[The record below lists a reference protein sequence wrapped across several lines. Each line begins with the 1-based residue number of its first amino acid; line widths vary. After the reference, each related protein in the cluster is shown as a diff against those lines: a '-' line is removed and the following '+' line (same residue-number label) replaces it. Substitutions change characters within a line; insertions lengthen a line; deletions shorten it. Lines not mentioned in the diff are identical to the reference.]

1 MTHNTIYYDR
11 ENVDL
16 IEIKSVLEELM
27 KINPNIKGILIAR
40 YDGMPLVSTIL
51 NRSEEA
57 VLSAILATISM
68 LHNRIM
74 QHLPLNEFKYSMSR
88 FANGGIL
95 LTSLTSEYLALI
107 FFSEK
112 AKLGI
117 LLRDIENLRSKLI
130 NILQR

>member
-1 MTHNTIYYDR
+1 VTHNTIYYDR